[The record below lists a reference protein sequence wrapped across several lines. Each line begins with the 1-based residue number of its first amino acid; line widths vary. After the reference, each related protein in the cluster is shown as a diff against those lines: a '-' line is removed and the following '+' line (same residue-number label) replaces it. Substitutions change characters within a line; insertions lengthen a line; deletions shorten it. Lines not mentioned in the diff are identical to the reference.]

1 MTLTLD
7 RGYRTKYVLKRLTTK
22 YDIVPN
28 LLTVA
33 LIVSEKNGSVGLKK
47 KDELNLDFSK
57 FKKKFFYDVIY
68 NPKITNF
75 LKLGKELGN
84 KIENGEMMFIFQAQ
98 AAFKIWHGIKPQVTN
113 ELINFLRQ

>member
-1 MTLTLD
+1 MKNLFNNIN
-7 RGYRTKYVLKRLTTK
+7 
-22 YDIVPN
+22 IVEWGNIPDADMIIN
-28 LLTVA
+28 AT
-33 LIVSEKNGSVGLKK
+33 SVGLKK

-113 ELINFLRQ
+113 ELINSQ